1 LSLIVKV
8 DDLDTESVESVN
20 TLSKLFNVFCVLAD
34 VGKLFAELEG
44 VDLVHLV
51 SESVDH
57 LSQTLSLVFITIA
70 CTSRRTS
77 VPELVQLLPY
87 AIDLLEVSFC
97 TGEGVVDVH
106 FHFLVVSVVV
116 DTLFSSVNF

>member
-1 LSLIVKV
+1 MSLIVKV

-34 VGKLFAELEG
+34 ATRIVLMNICFLLGKLFAELEG

-87 AIDLLEVSFC
+87 AIDLLEVC
-97 TGEGVVDVH
+97 GIKE
-106 FHFLVVSVVV
+106 
-116 DTLFSSVNF
+116 VN